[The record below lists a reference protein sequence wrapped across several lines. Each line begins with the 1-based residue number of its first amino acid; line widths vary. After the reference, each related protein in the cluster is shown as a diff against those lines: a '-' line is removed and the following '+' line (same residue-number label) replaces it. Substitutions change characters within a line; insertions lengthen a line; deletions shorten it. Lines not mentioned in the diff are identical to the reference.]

1 MPIAPFILVGRE
13 ALEIM
18 FITLMITTF
27 IKLNWSLYASAIV
40 GIVAGFI
47 LGWQLGNLLAPYEWL
62 MYGFLSAMMIYLYF
76 TSHTMGQNIVN
87 SVEKMGSG
95 TSIAALVTIFVIFAR
110 ESSEI
115 FMFMFMASNNTIA
128 GWMSASVAIALVVG
142 MFPIIKNKVSAQVL
156 FNVTRYAFLIFG
168 LWFGYEALM
177 HWHIFEHGHVL

>member
-1 MPIAPFILVGRE
+1 MLIAPFILVGRE

-27 IKLNWSLYASAIV
+27 IKLNWSMYASAIA
-40 GIVAGFI
+40 GIIAGFA
-47 LGWQLGNLLAPYEWL
+47 LGWQLGNLLEPYEWL

-76 TSHTMGQNIVN
+76 TSHTMGQQIVSN
-87 SVEKMGSG
+87 VQRMGSG

-115 FMFMFMASNNTIA
+115 FMFMFMANNNTLH
-128 GWMSASVAIALVVG
+128 GWMSASVAIAIIVG
-142 MFPIIKNKVSAQVL
+142 MFPLIKNKVSAHVL
-156 FNVTRYAFLIFG
+156 FKVTRFAFLVFG

-177 HWHIFEHGHVL
+177 HWHVIEHSQVL